1 MQNTIKV
8 KNLYTLHNF
17 RTLMR
22 KGIIHSCVE
31 ENEMSFGIILLT
43 FYPICFKTFYN
54 KRKHGFIIGSMIP
67 LPRFYYHYV
76 SYNNFKLIN
85 HNISGVLVI
94 YMDNQSCIS
103 LVFYVNKKF
112 HKNDY
117 IYYISFRYFST
128 SKSMQ
133 IF

>member
-67 LPRFYYHYV
+67 LPRFYYHYI

-85 HNISGVLVI
+85 HNISGVHFILVI
-94 YMDNQSCIS
+94 YMENQTCIS
-103 LVFYVNKKF
+103 LVFSMNKRF
-112 HKNDY
+112 HRNY
-117 IYYISFRYFST
+117 
-128 SKSMQ
+128 
-133 IF
+133 